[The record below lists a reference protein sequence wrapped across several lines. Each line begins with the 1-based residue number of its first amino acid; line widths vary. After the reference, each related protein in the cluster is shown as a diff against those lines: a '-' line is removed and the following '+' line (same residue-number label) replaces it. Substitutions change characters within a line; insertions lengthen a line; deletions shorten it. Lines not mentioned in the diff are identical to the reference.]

1 MDKSDDVF
9 KEYEDILDKFIGRIG
24 TIKKYIENTGY
35 DIDEAKKLFI
45 KYIRDNNETDV
56 LKYNF
61 IVMGS
66 TYNPLCDVIKM
77 FKNENFEEVDR
88 ILGIILDFSKYTEDV
103 VKEEYNNYKD
113 AIGPYFGG
121 IKEDLRYSIGKSIS
135 YTNLSKNLREYFE
148 LKCRWR
154 MQDTLMFEVM
164 SKYKHLFSI
173 LIFPMCAKYS
183 YDHFRHNPS

>member
-1 MDKSDDVF
+1 MDKSDYIF
-9 KEYEDILDKFIGRIG
+9 KEYEDILDKFIDRIS
-24 TIKKYIENTGY
+24 TIKKYIESTGY

-66 TYNPLCDVIKM
+66 TYNPLCDIIRM
-77 FKNENFEEVDR
+77 FKNESSEEVDR
-88 ILGIILDFSKYTEDV
+88 ILGIILDFTKYTQDV
-103 VKEEYNNYKD
+103 VKDEYNNYKD

-121 IKEDLRYSIGKSIS
+121 IIEDLRYSIDKSVS
-135 YTNLSKNLREYFE
+135 YMNLSKNIREYFE

-164 SKYKHLFSI
+164 TRYKHLFSI
-173 LIFPMCAKYS
+173 LIFPMCAKCS
-183 YDHFRHNPS
+183 YDYFRCNLS

>member
-1 MDKSDDVF
+1 MDNSDDVF
-9 KEYEDILDKFIGRIG
+9 KEYEDILDKFIDRIS

-66 TYNPLCDVIKM
+66 TYNPLCDIIRM
-77 FKNENFEEVDR
+77 FKNESSEEVDR
-88 ILGIILDFSKYTEDV
+88 ILGIILDFSKYTQDV
-103 VKEEYNNYKD
+103 VKDEYNDYKD

-121 IKEDLRYSIGKSIS
+121 IIEDLRYSIDNSVS

-154 MQDTLMFEVM
+154 MQDSLVVEVM
-164 SKYKHLFSI
+164 TRYKHLFSI
-173 LIFPMCAKYS
+173 LIFPMCAKCS
-183 YDHFRHNPS
+183 YDHFRCNLS

>member
-1 MDKSDDVF
+1 MDKSDYVF
-9 KEYEDILDKFIGRIG
+9 KEYEDILDKFIDRIS

-35 DIDEAKKLFI
+35 DIDEAEKLFI

-66 TYNPLCDVIKM
+66 TYNPLCDVIRM
-77 FKNENFEEVDR
+77 FKNENSEEVDR

-121 IKEDLRYSIGKSIS
+121 IKEDLIYSIDKSIS